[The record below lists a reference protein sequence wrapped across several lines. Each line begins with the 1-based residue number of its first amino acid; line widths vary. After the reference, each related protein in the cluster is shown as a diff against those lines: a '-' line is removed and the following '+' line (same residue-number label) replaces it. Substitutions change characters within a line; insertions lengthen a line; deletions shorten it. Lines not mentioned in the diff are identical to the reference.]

1 MKQEI
6 NSMKNIA
13 VHIRYAVLIIFGI
26 SLIFLASNIANSQKS
41 PTWIDI
47 FKILGWT
54 SFYCIPFYAANAFIY
69 SVIHKKFPFNSWQ
82 HFLKRLILGILI
94 SGLISV
100 LLGGI
105 LFVIEGI
112 ISGDGFTETVNW
124 VFSVESL
131 DEIQRLI
138 WISSTV
144 AIVMYVFNFIRN
156 YQEEKLNIQKQKTVK
171 ISTEH
176 ESLKSQIGPH
186 FLFNSLNVLNG
197 LISENTDKA
206 QEFVSELSSVYRYVL
221 EQKDKVLVSLR
232 EEIDFSK
239 TYMNLIQKRFEDGLT
254 FEIQEEVPEDFQI
267 VPLSLQILLENCIK
281 HNRISTDEP
290 LKVKVYIKNNKLIIH
305 NNLQIKNQINQ
316 SIGKGL
322 QNIINRYKTFT
333 QQEVEIIKTD
343 HEFIVKLP
351 LLTEKIIT
359 MEIEKKYT
367 KEEYKLAKKRVEE
380 IQGFY
385 WNLASYVIVNLFFTF
400 LDLKDD
406 GQYSWAFWPLVGWGI
421 GVVFHG
427 LETFGFNSYSWKDRM
442 IRKELERRQR
452 EHEEFNSKF

>member
-1 MKQEI
+1 
-6 NSMKNIA
+6 MKNIS

-26 SLIFLASNIANSQKS
+26 SLIFLASNIANSEEF
-41 PTWIDI
+41 PTWTEVLKT
-47 FKILGWT
+47 FGWT

-69 SVIHKKFPFNSWQ
+69 SVIHKKFSFNNWKN
-82 HFLKRLILGILI
+82 FLKRLILGII
-94 SGLISV
+94 VSGLISV
-100 LLGGI
+100 LLGGV
-105 LFVIEGI
+105 LFVLEGI
-112 ISGDGFTETVNW
+112 ISGDGFAETVNW

-144 AIVMYVFNFIRN
+144 AIVMYVFIFIRK
-156 YQEEKLNIQKQKTVK
+156 YQEEKLKIQKQKTVR

-197 LISENTDKA
+197 LIDENPHKA

-221 EQKDKVLVSLR
+221 EQKDKSLVSLR

-239 TYMNLIQKRFEDGLT
+239 TYMNLIQKRFEDGLA
-254 FEIQEEVPEDFQI
+254 FEIQENIPEDFQI

-281 HNRISTDEP
+281 HNRISANEP
-290 LKVKVYIKNNKLIIH
+290 LKVKVYIENDKLIIH
-305 NNLQIKNQINQ
+305 NNLQIKNQMNQ
-316 SIGKGL
+316 STGKGL

-333 QQEVEIIKTD
+333 EQKVEIIKTER
-343 HEFIVKLP
+343 EFIVKIP

-359 MEIEKKYT
+359 MEIEKNYT
-367 KEEYKLAKKRVEE
+367 KEEYKTAKKRVEE

-385 WNLASYVIVNLFFTF
+385 WNLASYVIVNSFFLF
-400 LDLKDD
+400 LDLRDNGELD
-406 GQYSWAFWPLVGWGI
+406 WAFWPLAGWGI
-421 GVVFHG
+421 GVVFHAI
-427 LETFGFNSYSWKDRM
+427 ETFGFFNSQSWKDRM
-442 IRKELERRQR
+442 VQKELERRQR
-452 EHEEFNSKF
+452 EREEFNSKFNN